1 MTSSEIDPP
10 GETPLQKPAGRAG
23 AISRFFIERPVL
35 SNVIALV
42 VVLIGLVALFNLPS
56 AQYPNV
62 VPPTV
67 QVTTRYPGASART
80 VVDSVAL
87 PIEQQV
93 NGVENMLYM
102 QSTNADDGTYTLAVT
117 FAIGTDPD
125 LAQVLVQNR
134 VAIAISSLPQE
145 VQLQGI
151 TTKKKSTSI
160 LEFVNLGSPDSR
172 FDSLFLSNY
181 AVINVHDE
189 LARLPG
195 VADVTVLGAGQYA
208 MRVWLNPDLLQAR
221 GLVPQDVIN
230 IIQQQS
236 QEVTA
241 GQVGAPPAPK
251 GQDFQYTLDLKGR
264 LEDPAEFDNIIIKVD
279 TAANGG
285 RITRIRDVGHAELG
299 AQTYSQSFSLD
310 GRPAAGIAISL
321 LPEANAIAVSD
332 EVKAKMDELAKSFPE
347 GLVYSIPYDT
357 TKFVRAAIAEVYRTL
372 IEAAILVLIVILV
385 FLHDWRAMLV
395 PATTVPVTLIGAFA
409 AMAALGF
416 SINLPT
422 LFALVLAIGIVV
434 DDAIVI
440 VEGVARYIEQ
450 GLPGREAAERAMD
463 DLTGPVLGITLVLM
477 SVFIPAAF
485 VPGLTGQLFRQFAL
499 VIAATAFIS
508 AINALTLKPTQ
519 SALWLRPPKPPEQR
533 NFFSRGFE
541 RVYGALEH
549 GYAGLVGAM
558 TRRAGAMVVLAL
570 ALVGVAVYGL
580 TRVPTA
586 FLPTE
591 DQGYLIVPAQLPDG
605 ASKERTD
612 AVLGQIQA
620 IASKIPGV
628 EHVVT
633 ISGFSI
639 LDNQATLA
647 NAGVAFVVLK
657 DWDVR
662 LKEPG
667 QDVRSIALR
676 LNGALQAVPEA
687 IAFALPPPP
696 IQGIGNVGGFT
707 MQVELKNGNFD
718 YGLLQNLTNAVIADG
733 NAQSSLQRLATTF
746 RAGAPQFFVK
756 VDRIKAERIGVTVG
770 QVFSALSGYVG
781 SGYVAEF
788 NKFGHVFQIYTQAL
802 PHYRATADDIRN
814 LKVKAADGTMTPIG
828 TVVEVNEVQGPS
840 LISLYNL
847 YPSSTI
853 VGGPAPAFSSGQ
865 ALDIMDQI
873 GAQALPSGTGYEWTA
888 MSFQEKQVG
897 NQIYYVFGL
906 AILLVYFVLAG
917 QYESWVLPLAV
928 ILGVPLALLGTV
940 AMLTYLG
947 ATNVAA
953 SQAGVAATNL
963 YTQIGLIL
971 LIALGAKNAILIVE
985 YARQRRAEGM
995 DVLKAA
1001 VEGARLRFRPI
1012 IMTSFA
1018 FILGVFPLVTATG
1031 AGASARISIGI
1042 AVFYGMIASTCLV
1055 VVFVP
1060 SFYVVLQRFEERRKG
1075 SRAPQT
1081 PEAVAQPKDAARASV
1096 P

>member
-1 MTSSEIDPP
+1 MTPRETEP
-10 GETPLQKPAGRAG
+10 GQTPQASVGRAG
-23 AISRFFIERPVL
+23 ALSRFFIERPVL
-35 SNVIALV
+35 ANVIALV
-42 VVLIGLVALFNLPS
+42 VVLIGLVALLNLPS

-62 VPPTV
+62 VPATV
-67 QVTTRYPGASART
+67 QVATRYPGASART

-93 NGVENMLYM
+93 NGVQDMLYM
-102 QSTNADDGTYTLAVT
+102 QSTSADDGTYTLAVT
-117 FAIGTDPD
+117 FAIGTNPD

-134 VAIAISSLPQE
+134 VAIAFSSLPQE
-145 VQLQGI
+145 VQLQGV
-151 TTKKKSTSI
+151 TTKKQSTSI
-160 LEFVNLGSPDSR
+160 LEFVGLSSPDSR

-181 AVINVHDE
+181 AVINVQDE
-189 LARLPG
+189 LRRLPG
-195 VADVTVLGAGQYA
+195 VGDVSVLGAGQYA

-221 GLVPQDVIN
+221 GLTPQDVIN
-230 IIQQQS
+230 VIQQQS

-241 GQVGAPPAPK
+241 GQIGAPPAPK
-251 GQDFQYTLDLKGR
+251 GQDFQYTLNLIGR
-264 LEDPAEFDNIIIKVD
+264 LDDPRQFENIVVKVD
-279 TAANGG
+279 SAANGG
-285 RITRIRDVGHAELG
+285 RITRIRDIGRAELG
-299 AQTYSQSFSLD
+299 AQTYSESFNLD
-310 GRPAAGIAISL
+310 GRPAAGIAVSL
-321 LPEANAIAVSD
+321 LPEANAIAVSN

-347 GLVYSIPYDT
+347 GLVYRIPYDT

-385 FLHDWRAMLV
+385 FLQDWRAMLV

-416 SINLPT
+416 SVNLPT

-450 GLPGREAAERAMD
+450 GLPGREAAVRAME

-485 VPGLTGQLFRQFAL
+485 IPGLTGQLFRQFAL

-508 AINALTLKPTQ
+508 AVNALTLKPTQ
-519 SALWLRPPKPPEQR
+519 SALWLRPPKPRR
-533 NFFSRGFE
+533 NLFSRGFDA
-541 RVYGALEH
+541 VYGRAER
-549 GYAGLVGAM
+549 GYAGLVGGM

-580 TRVPTA
+580 GRVPSA

-612 AVLGQIQA
+612 AVMQKIST
-620 IASKIPGV
+620 IAGKIPGV

-633 ISGFSI
+633 VSGISI
-639 LDNQATLA
+639 LDNRASLA

-657 DWDVR
+657 EWDVR
-662 LKEPG
+662 LKEQG
-667 QDVRSIALR
+667 QDARSIALR
-676 LNGALQAVPEA
+676 LNGALQGVPGA

-707 MQVELKNGNFD
+707 MQVELKNGNSD
-718 YGLLQNLTNAVIADG
+718 YTFLQSLTNALVA
-733 NAQSSLQRLATTF
+733 NANSQSSLQRVATTF
-746 RAGAPQFFVK
+746 RAGAPQFFVN
-756 VDRIKAERIGVTVG
+756 VDRVKAERIGVTVG
-770 QVFSALSGYVG
+770 QVFAALSGYVG

-802 PHYRATADDIRN
+802 PGFRATADDIRN
-814 LKVKAADGTMTPIG
+814 LKVKAGDGTMTPIG
-828 TVVEVNEVQGPS
+828 TVVEVDEVQGPS

-847 YPSSTI
+847 YPSSTV
-853 VGGPAPAFSSGQ
+853 VGSPAPGFSSGQ
-865 ALDIMDQI
+865 ALDLMDQI
-873 GAQALPSGTGYEWTA
+873 GKQALPSGTGYEWTA
-888 MSFQEKQVG
+888 MSFQEKAVG

-906 AILLVYFVLAG
+906 ALLLVYFVLAG
-917 QYESWVLPLAV
+917 QYESWILPLAV

-940 AMLTYLG
+940 AALTYLG

-953 SQAGVAATNL
+953 SQAGVAAVNL

-985 YARQRRAEGM
+985 YARQRRSEGM
-995 DVLKAA
+995 DIVKAA

-1031 AGASARISIGI
+1031 AGASARISIGL

-1060 SFYVVLQRFEERRKG
+1060 SFYVVMQRLDERRTRKK
-1075 SRAPQT
+1075 APAKI
-1081 PEAVAQPKDAARASV
+1081 EAAARASAETPGV
-1096 P
+1096 